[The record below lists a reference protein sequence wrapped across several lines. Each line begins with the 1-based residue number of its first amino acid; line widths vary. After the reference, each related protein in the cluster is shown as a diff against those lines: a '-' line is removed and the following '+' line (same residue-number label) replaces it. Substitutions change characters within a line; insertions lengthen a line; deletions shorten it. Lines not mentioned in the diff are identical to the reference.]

1 MRLLFHFHHRPRSSL
16 KPVQD
21 SVAVL
26 PDEGGGAV
34 PVALVNVQVP
44 PMFLLVVLVVL
55 VFLFAFHDRDRKI
68 RVIDA
73 RYILL
78 TIIRSYLA
86 AFSS

>member
-1 MRLLFHFHHRPRSSL
+1 MHHCLILTSLMRLLFQFHHRPRSSL

-55 VFLFAFHDRDRKI
+55 VFLFAFHARDRK
-68 RVIDA
+68 RHH
-73 RYILL
+73 Y
-78 TIIRSYLA
+78 
-86 AFSS
+86 